1 MTQFS
6 DKHLTPS
13 KLKTLYENGHNISAI
28 LRKQSGLS
36 KNTESIIEL
45 AYDLQT
51 GSYTS
56 AMEVEEQRKNKQIYC
71 AEIAKTIQNVGGG
84 NYFGSRSW

>member
-1 MTQFS
+1 MIQ
-6 DKHLTPS
+6 LTPS

-28 LRKQSGLS
+28 LRKESGSS
-36 KNTESIIEL
+36 KNTEEIIEL

-51 GSYTS
+51 GSYIS
-56 AMEVEEQRKNKQIYC
+56 AMEVDGHRKNKQMYC

-84 NYFGSRSW
+84 